1 MDHNTMDQENPL
13 YDCAIIQDFNYNL
26 TDLRNVVGVHQPQI
40 RRFFIVRHKGE
51 EFNRLYYVTTG
62 TSNDN
67 DISAGTVLGCIGV
80 SKEYMN
86 IRPIK
91 AIKQPATQEEMDA
104 LKIEIKK
111 TRKVVEPGT
120 IVKINDIYDNACA
133 MWQRDLFFRLL
144 KILAPGPTVGS
155 EPILSYKDLS
165 NLHTFI
171 RNFPSWECLQLSASI
186 GGGWWETRE
195 EFRSFVLNKRYE
207 ARQHGSEFISRDPPF
222 MTARIDNVAQGED
235 QPSPPLLTGD
245 GEEINPEM
253 LAEIVPSSKAP
264 PLLKQYLMI
273 INIVGYVKSLAGL
286 SSINFSSINLPQQK
300 EGEQKINKEILINE
314 IVSLCPEK
322 NAKLVRTTLNEL
334 TNNEGLFIF
343 FHHLLLNTPKGGR
356 PKTRKKRR
364 TKKSKKSRKS
374 RKRKL

>member
-1 MDHNTMDQENPL
+1 MDQENPPH
-13 YDCAIIQDFNYNL
+13 DCTIIQDFNYNL

-51 EFNRLYYVTTG
+51 EFNRTYYVTTG

-67 DISAGTVLGCIGV
+67 DIFAGTVLGCIGV

-144 KILAPGPTVGS
+144 KIPSNLIVVS
-155 EPILSYKDLS
+155 EPILSCKDLS

-171 RNFPSWECLQLSASI
+171 KNFPSWECLQLSASI

-222 MTARIDNVAQGED
+222 MTAPIDNTAQGED
-235 QPSPPLLTGD
+235 QLHPPLLTGD
-245 GEEINPEM
+245 GKEIIPEM
-253 LAEIVPSSKAP
+253 LDEVIPSSKAP
-264 PLLKQYLMI
+264 PPLKQYLLVLSI
-273 INIVGYVKSLAGL
+273 IGNVKTLAGL
-286 SSINFSSINLPQQK
+286 SSTYSSQQK
-300 EGEQKINKEILINE
+300 EGEQNINKENLINE

-322 NAKLVRTTLNEL
+322 IANPVRITLNGL
-334 TNNEGLFIF
+334 KNNEGLFKF
-343 FHHLLLNTPKGGR
+343 FHHLLLNMSKGGR
-356 PKTRKKRR
+356 PKTRKPKRTKKRR
-364 TKKSKKSRKS
+364 TKRRTRNPRKSRKS